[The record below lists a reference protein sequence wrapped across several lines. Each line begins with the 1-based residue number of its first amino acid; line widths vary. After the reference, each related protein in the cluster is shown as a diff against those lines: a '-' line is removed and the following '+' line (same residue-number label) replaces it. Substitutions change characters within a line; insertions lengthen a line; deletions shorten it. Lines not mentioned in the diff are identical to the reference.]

1 MFDNTKEVSQSHIN
15 NDNKTTTL
23 KEQENVNVIN
33 KLNLL
38 PFDNNTKDNK
48 LLISSR
54 GYKELNQS

>member
-1 MFDNTKEVSQSHIN
+1 MFDNTKEVSQSHN

-23 KEQENVNVIN
+23 KEHENVNVIN